1 MHTPNE
7 SAPLAHVKP
16 NHFDGEFARHP
27 KMKVL
32 AVDDEALNVEVL
44 EAMLTDSGYTRVRCV
59 SDARQV
65 LAECDDFEPDLILL
79 DLMMPHCDG
88 FEILRSLRESVD
100 DSVPV
105 IILTGDSNEETR
117 RRALRAGATDFL
129 LKPFDRLEMLLRIG
143 NLLQMRQLQLQLD
156 NQRAALEEALRL
168 RTAELRDVRAQLA
181 KLEQVGA

>member
-1 MHTPNE
+1 MSNTASPPPAHTNE
-7 SAPLAHVKP
+7 
-16 NHFDGEFARHP
+16 NRFDGDFARHP

-32 AVDDEALNVEVL
+32 VIDDEALNVEVL

-59 SDARQV
+59 SDPRQA
-65 LAECDDFEPDLILL
+65 LAACDEFEPDLILL

-88 FEILRSLRESVD
+88 FEILTSLRESVD

-105 IILTGDSNEETR
+105 IIFTGDSNEATR
-117 RRALRAGATDFL
+117 RHALRAGATDFL

-156 NQRAALEEALRL
+156 NQRAALEEALRFQS
-168 RTAELRDVRAQLA
+168 AELREARAQLA
-181 KLEQVGA
+181 KLEKIGA

>member
-1 MHTPNE
+1 
-7 SAPLAHVKP
+7 
-16 NHFDGEFARHP
+16 
-27 KMKVL
+27 
-32 AVDDEALNVEVL
+32 
-44 EAMLTDSGYTRVRCV
+44 
-59 SDARQV
+59 
-65 LAECDDFEPDLILL
+65 
-79 DLMMPHCDG
+79 
-88 FEILRSLRESVD
+88 LRESVD